1 MCRRIQQNS
10 DSAPSRLRR
19 TCDGQLGLQLYT
31 TYGYSFLYHISP
43 LDLPTAAIGI
53 DITVQ
58 VDSHI
63 AVELRD
69 SRNLKLR

>member
-10 DSAPSRLRR
+10 DSAQLMLCRA
-19 TCDGQLGLQLYT
+19 CDGQLALQLPMNYEH
-31 TYGYSFLYHISP
+31 SFLYHISP

-69 SRNLKLR
+69 S